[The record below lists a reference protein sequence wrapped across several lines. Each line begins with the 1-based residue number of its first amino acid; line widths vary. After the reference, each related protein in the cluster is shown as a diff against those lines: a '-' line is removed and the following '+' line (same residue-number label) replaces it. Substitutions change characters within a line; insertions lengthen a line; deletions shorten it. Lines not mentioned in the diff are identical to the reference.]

1 MVAWIILQIRHN
13 HKCIRMSDFR
23 EKDDDTYFDIVKW
36 IVLDGERQLATLNLV
51 EGNSVYGEKL
61 VKQKEVEY
69 RVWDPYRSKLAGA
82 MKKGL
87 NNLPIKK
94 SMKVLYLGA
103 STGTT
108 VSHISDIVGLD
119 GIVFAVEPAIRVGR
133 ELIENVASK
142 RGNVVPI
149 IEDARKPQSYFSIFG
164 KVDLVYSDI
173 AQADQTDIAI
183 LNCHCYLKQ
192 GATILV
198 VIKTRSIDVTMEPSA
213 VVAHEAKRLKDNG
226 FHIDQIINL
235 DPFDKDHSII
245 HAKYHQK

>member
-1 MVAWIILQIRHN
+1 
-13 HKCIRMSDFR
+13 MSDVR
-23 EKDDDTYFDIVKW
+23 EKDDNTYFDIVKW

-149 IEDARKPQSYFSIFG
+149 IEDARKPHSYFSIFG

-235 DPFDKDHSII
+235 DPFDKDHSLI

>member
-1 MVAWIILQIRHN
+1 
-13 HKCIRMSDFR
+13 MSDFR

>member
-1 MVAWIILQIRHN
+1 
-13 HKCIRMSDFR
+13 MSDFR
-23 EKDDDTYFDIVKW
+23 EKDDNTYFDIVKW

-149 IEDARKPQSYFSIFG
+149 IEDARRPQSYFSIFG

-183 LNCHCYLKQ
+183 LNCHCYLKE

-235 DPFDKDHSII
+235 DPFDKDHSMI

>member
-1 MVAWIILQIRHN
+1 
-13 HKCIRMSDFR
+13 MSDFR
-23 EKDDDTYFDIVKW
+23 EKDDNTYFDIVKW

-82 MKKGL
+82 MKRGL

-192 GATILV
+192 GGTILV

-235 DPFDKDHSII
+235 DPFDKDHSMI